1 MWKIRKI
8 KQQQEQKQT
17 ITIKTPPSPPPT
29 KKKITKTK
37 TTTTT
42 TTTTKRDPVN
52 FSEWF
57 FTCSLPVSSSKTLE
71 HNPFTLFKL
80 CYLLDAIFF

>member
-17 ITIKTPPSPPPT
+17 ITTNSPPHHKKT
-29 KKKITKTK
+29 KIAKTK
-37 TTTTT
+37 TTTTS
-42 TTTTKRDPVN
+42 TTTTKRGPVN

-71 HNPFTLFKL
+71 HSPFTLLKL